1 MSRSISQIVDEYNE
15 LIIKSGSNAT
25 IKKFRDKEYALI
37 RLEALKTRL
46 GIDYEPEDVG
56 KVDVPEPQETSAEK
70 VVEISEPE
78 LKSSDTPCLIPKE
91 LQKYSTGT
99 IVKHLILFEWD
110 DEEILS
116 AVIGYKEK
124 NNSKRYCINSI
135 KYWKERLNK

>member
-56 KVDVPEPQETSAEK
+56 KVDVPEPQETSVEK
-70 VVEISEPE
+70 VV
-78 LKSSDTPCLIPKE
+78 DTPSPALACSIPEALLGKT
-91 LQKYSTGT
+91 TGR
-99 IVKHLILFEWD
+99 IVKPLLIDGWT
-110 DEEILS
+110 DEEIMK
-116 AVIGYKEK
+116 AVVNHTLKATEEYVTQA
-124 NNSKRYCINSI
+124 I
-135 KYWKERLNK
+135 KYYKWKIKKESK